1 MQTQIQVRVNE
12 EGALR
17 NQRFAFS
24 DRYTLITEL
33 LQNARRA
40 GADRIEVAFDA
51 ATQVLRVTD
60 NGRGIEDFQKL
71 LVFNESGWDDAAVPN
86 ALAGAAAKG
95 SAGALGCASG
105 GRVSIGV

>member
-71 LVFNESGWDDAAVPN
+71 LVFNESG
-86 ALAGAAAKG
+86 
-95 SAGALGCASG
+95 
-105 GRVSIGV
+105 